1 MSTAFEQIIK
11 GKTVER
17 RRLRELPWREKLE
30 MLDKLRDRQLLLG
43 SMKPHRKKP
52 QPS

>member
-11 GKTVER
+11 GKAAER

-30 MLDKLRDRQLLLG
+30 MLDKLRERQLLVG
-43 SMKPHRKKP
+43 SMRLDPKKP
-52 QPS
+52 QPA